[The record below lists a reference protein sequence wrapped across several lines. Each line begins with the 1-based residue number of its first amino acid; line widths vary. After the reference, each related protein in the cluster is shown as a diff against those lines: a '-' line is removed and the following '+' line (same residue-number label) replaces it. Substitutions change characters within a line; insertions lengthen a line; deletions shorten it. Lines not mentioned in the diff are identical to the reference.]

1 MRAGL
6 SPHAWPSPRALRAR
20 RRRATVEAHQLFVQP
35 LDFAAQPLVGGDE
48 FLGVGALQVE
58 VGVVHLLA
66 ERGALGFLAPDIA
79 LERLALASAP
89 LALAALLEVVVAR
102 GDAVLPGFAGDGRRH
117 MLRANGANRRA
128 AVAGGRP

>member
-35 LDFAAQPLVGGDE
+35 LDFAAEPFVGGDE

-58 VGVVHLLA
+58 VGIVHLLA

-79 LERLALASAP
+79 LERLAPAGAP
-89 LALAALLEVVVAR
+89 VAPPALPYFVV
-102 GDAVLPGFAGDGRRH
+102 GRRG
-117 MLRANGANRRA
+117 GA
-128 AVAGGRP
+128 RP